1 MNDINESTAQDSTDP
16 IPESADT
23 TASET
28 TDTVDNT
35 TAEAPEAQTAQNREA
50 AKYRRRL
57 RETEAQLDTVAGR
70 LAVLQR
76 AEAESIAARRL
87 ADGADLFRDG
97 ADLAALL
104 DDEGHVDPVKVSALA
119 KDIAEQHPHWV
130 KKALPP
136 KQIRRGGLSSG
147 ASTTADQ
154 STPSWAALLNVGH
167 RR

>member
-1 MNDINESTAQDSTDP
+1 MNDINEPTAQDSTEP
-16 IPESADT
+16 IPDSADT
-23 TASET
+23 DTTEDADAVDTAT
-28 TDTVDNT
+28 
-35 TAEAPEAQTAQNREA
+35 EAPEAQTQARREA
-50 AKYRRRL
+50 IKYRRRL
-57 RETEAQLDTVAGR
+57 RETEAQLDTVASR

-76 AEAESIAARRL
+76 AEAERIATAHL

-97 ADLAALL
+97 ADLGALL

-154 STPSWAALLNVGH
+154 STPSWASVLNVGH

>member
-1 MNDINESTAQDSTDP
+1 MNDTTAQDSTDP

-23 TASET
+23 AASET

-35 TAEAPEAQTAQNREA
+35 ATEAPDEAQTAQNREA

-57 RETEAQLDTVAGR
+57 RETETDRDALAGR
-70 LAVLQR
+70 LAALQR
-76 AEAESIAARRL
+76 AEAERIATAHL

-97 ADLAALL
+97 ADLGALL